1 MSKGSASGF
10 LQIGKEARLRDKAA
24 CFAARATLKEN
35 GRSPIGERDT
45 VEKTATRLSANATD
59 DKKRSS
65 IVRELAGFSSP
76 RL

>member
-1 MSKGSASGF
+1 MLSVSRHAWLRIYASG
-10 LQIGKEARLRDKAA
+10 EAMTNARGDDFGLLRSLAPLNKKAA
-24 CFAARATLKEN
+24 
-35 GRSPIGERDT
+35 
-45 VEKTATRLSANATD
+45 RLSANATD